1 MSALEQRSK
10 KAFDQCSLL
19 ADLVEKTES
28 NGKKFFPIDPAK
40 FIAGFKWILSF
51 FFCFLSLRSF
61 SPSQKSDVH
70 QRTSEMSVGLVQERN
85 GIEKV

>member
-28 NGKKFFPIDPAK
+28 NGKKFFPMDPAK
-40 FIAGFKWILSF
+40 FIAGFKYDRSVNSF
-51 FFCFLSLRSF
+51 LLFLK
-61 SPSQKSDVH
+61 SPQLLAFTK
-70 QRTSEMSVGLVQERN
+70 N
-85 GIEKV
+85 

>member
-28 NGKKFFPIDPAK
+28 NGKKLFPTDLAK
-40 FIAGFKWILSF
+40 SIAGFK
-51 FFCFLSLRSF
+51 
-61 SPSQKSDVH
+61 
-70 QRTSEMSVGLVQERN
+70 
-85 GIEKV
+85 